1 MDCFRQYRL
10 IIPAKNLIFHVQD
23 RVAKIGGGI
32 SGWPPVRQLLAADE
46 PIRRAAV
53 PISEPKTAP
62 AAAERG
68 TVPRGTVIGLV
79 GSMAPDMRAA
89 GLAPGGIH
97 AAARAA
103 CGRAW
108 RRYSGDRQQ
117 GTSLPQQAGPEQTP
131 AGPQGRPSRIVVR

>member
-1 MDCFRQYRL
+1 M
-10 IIPAKNLIFHVQD
+10 
-23 RVAKIGGGI
+23 
-32 SGWPPVRQLLAADE
+32 RQLLAADE
-46 PIRRAAV
+46 PMRRAAV

-117 GTSLPQQAGPEQTP
+117 GTSPPQQAGPEQTP